1 MIGIPIFAGFS
12 AKLMFGQAVVLG
24 GVKWKTLV
32 VLAAL
37 GISSVL
43 NAIYFIRTLIRIFF
57 EPDSQGK
64 TSKRARPV
72 RDKSRRGYLLAG
84 MVLTILNMFLG
95 LFSWVISDVIYRGLG
110 MFL

>member
-43 NAIYFIRTLIRIFF
+43 NAIYFIRTLIRIYTV
-57 EPDSQGK
+57 PAGK
-64 TSKRARPV
+64 ALAPSRVSEDTSLCYRVPM
-72 RDKSRRGYLLAG
+72 L
-84 MVLTILNMFLG
+84 VLTAGNLFLG
-95 LFSWVISDVIYRGLG
+95 LFSWVVVDWIERGLM
-110 MFL
+110 MFA